1 MNNHFTIQS
10 EALSV
15 TISLKGAELI
25 SVKDKQTGFEFLWD
39 ANPSVWNRHAPV
51 LFPIVGKL
59 NNNTIKINGKQ
70 YEMNQHGFARDLVFE
85 PIEVYG
91 DLLKFMLESNDVSI
105 AKYPYQFRFFI
116 TYQLTGNSLKVSYS
130 VYNLNEEN
138 FYFSVGAHPG
148 FKLPIPQLEH
158 YFIEF
163 EKPENLVRHLLSD
176 GLLNGKTEII
186 GLSQS
191 ILPLSN
197 ELFLKDAVVLKNLN
211 SSWLKLVQT
220 ENNYAI
226 KLNFEGFPFIGIWT
240 KAAQEAF
247 ICLEPW
253 QGIADNIGF
262 DGEISDKEGIQC
274 VAANDALSFD
284 YELAFFAG

>member
-1 MNNHFTIQS
+1 MNNQYNIQS

-15 TISLKGAELI
+15 TISAKGAELI
-25 SVKDKQTGFEFLWD
+25 SVKDKKTGFEFIWD

-59 NNNTIKINGKQ
+59 NNNTIKINGKHF
-70 YEMNQHGFARDLVFE
+70 EMNQHGFARDLVFE

-91 DLLKFMLESNDVSI
+91 DLMKFMLESNDVSL
-105 AKYPYQFRFFI
+105 AKYPYQYRFFI
-116 TYQLTGNSLKVSYS
+116 TYQLTGNSLKITYC
-130 VYNLNEEN
+130 VYNLSEEN
-138 FYFSVGAHPG
+138 LYFSVGAHPG
-148 FKLPIPQLEH
+148 FKLPIPQLDQ

-176 GLLNGKTEII
+176 GLLNEKTEII
-186 GLSQS
+186 GLNQT

-197 ELFLKDAVVLKNLN
+197 QLFLKDAIVFKDLK

-226 KLNFEGFPFIGIWT
+226 KLNFEGFPFMGIWT
-240 KAAQEAF
+240 KVGQEAF
-247 ICLEPW
+247 LCLEPW
-253 QGIADNIGF
+253 QGIADKIGF
-262 DGEISDKEGIQC
+262 EGEISAKEGIQC
-274 VAANDALSFD
+274 VTANETLSFD